1 MTPRSKAPVFDV
13 HRPFG
18 SLCRGVE
25 GDVLDVLI
33 TAHLS
38 ETGSTIA
45 ARSGRSKSEVWRAL
59 RHLEA
64 VGVVHTQRDEG
75 GTWHSLRADSPLTE
89 ALKRFTEI
97 RWDVTTFVKQ
107 QTETWDPRPLS
118 VTLGTTEWAR
128 RFGVGTVIV
137 IVIPSSEHVHPGA
150 SKLGRLLRD
159 RLGPSVHVITATAG
173 EIVGVL
179 RDAGIDPSDPW
190 DTPTTI
196 AGLPLSQLTQ
206 TVPGLIGG
214 TGGI

>member
-1 MTPRSKAPVFDV
+1 MFDV

-97 RWDVTTFVKQ
+97 RWDVTTFVIQ
-107 QTETWDPRPLS
+107 RTETWDPRPLS

-137 IVIPSSEHVHPGA
+137 N
-150 SKLGRLLRD
+150 
-159 RLGPSVHVITATAG
+159 
-173 EIVGVL
+173 VL

-190 DTPTTI
+190 DRPTTI